1 MAVGT
6 ACVRSGWA
14 SAAAGAAVARRATP
28 LHFAARNG
36 DADATAALIGAGAD
50 ASIKDW
56 TGYAA
61 PRRTAER
68 HSRSPGA
75 RRRTAEQQAQFC
87 GKIAEY
93 AAAVQQVRGRSA
105 HHRSPTPHG
114 LH

>member
-1 MAVGT
+1 MAVGA
-6 ACVRSGWA
+6 ACVRSAWA

-28 LHFAARNG
+28 LHYAAWNG
-36 DADATAALIGAGAD
+36 NAAVTAALIGAGAD
-50 ASIKDW
+50 VSIKDW

-61 PRRTAER
+61 PRHTAVR

-75 RRRTAEQQAQFC
+75 RRMTAEQQAQFC

-93 AAAVQQVRGRSA
+93 ATAVQQARGRCA